1 MVRLN
6 KPTEFQFPFQSSET
20 TSAIQISRLSQIDFA
35 DKVLSIFV
43 GTFFFATLLAITL
56 DNSTAANNLNYLA
69 SQFEPTME
77 NIIPLTSLEKEEMEI
92 QPNKKTPIL
101 KNKILALAPSTLK
114 NLSKKKVNIPNL
126 NQSSPKEFST
136 VEKKEFSNSIEFS
149 QNEAI
154 YLNQPRISKI
164 DREKIIESSIK
175 TIKVSPKPVF
185 VDYEIAT
192 QDLVVNEKITLD
204 LLPLSYFHAKKK
216 AADEGKLTVI
226 KFGAEWCLP
235 CRQMENTTFK
245 DEGVKGF
252 LEKNYV
258 SLSVDI
264 DDFDGVNM
272 KSYFNVKLLPTL
284 IIFNSKGDFV
294 AKYINFQ
301 SADSMLEILEKH
313 QLENRNTPTIALKE
327 AVKSPEFTFPKMKK
341 TVSVD
346 FNKVVL
352 SKKRNGNAINFLKSK
367 AKNWRYTQLEFSTK
381 NFNEGELLL
390 QVKETVTGFNLTE
403 LNIPVIKNQGIADTT
418 TTNFQLVLEHE
429 KHKEK
434 NGEYVVEIYHITQND
449 LTLVGKT
456 TLLKD
461 GEIHF

>member
-92 QPNKKTPIL
+92 QPNKKTPIS
-101 KNKILALAPSTLK
+101 KNKILVLAPSTLK

-154 YLNQPRISKI
+154 YLNQPRISKK

-226 KFGAEWCLP
+226 KFVVEFCLP
-235 CRQMENTTFK
+235 CR
-245 DEGVKGF
+245 
-252 LEKNYV
+252 
-258 SLSVDI
+258 
-264 DDFDGVNM
+264 
-272 KSYFNVKLLPTL
+272 
-284 IIFNSKGDFV
+284 
-294 AKYINFQ
+294 
-301 SADSMLEILEKH
+301 
-313 QLENRNTPTIALKE
+313 
-327 AVKSPEFTFPKMKK
+327 
-341 TVSVD
+341 
-346 FNKVVL
+346 
-352 SKKRNGNAINFLKSK
+352 
-367 AKNWRYTQLEFSTK
+367 
-381 NFNEGELLL
+381 
-390 QVKETVTGFNLTE
+390 
-403 LNIPVIKNQGIADTT
+403 
-418 TTNFQLVLEHE
+418 
-429 KHKEK
+429 
-434 NGEYVVEIYHITQND
+434 
-449 LTLVGKT
+449 
-456 TLLKD
+456 
-461 GEIHF
+461 